1 VYRIDEKLN
10 GLLELGQKNGYLDFA
25 LVSAYLPDE
34 AENAQKLDDLLA
46 CIEELGL
53 EVRTSGPSI
62 ASVRKNDE
70 QQDEP
75 RAGLSGMGFEE
86 RPHPTHDSIRMYLSQ
101 MGQIPLLTRSQEI
114 LLAKKIDLT
123 RKRFRRQLLENDLV
137 LGMALNI
144 LLRVQAGELPFDRTI
159 EVSLSDS
166 RQKHQILGRM
176 EPNFRT
182 IQELRALNITDFQRL
197 NGADASAEE
206 KRSARKS
213 LDRRRRKI
221 VTLLEELGL
230 REHKLQ
236 PAMDRIEKI
245 AERMNELDRRVN
257 HLQAVKP
264 DSTELGA
271 LQQELD
277 QLVAETLETPE
288 TLRQRIRV
296 LDNRRRAYEEAK
308 RELASGNLRL
318 VVSIA
323 KKYRKRG
330 LSFLD
335 LIQEGNA
342 GLMRAVEKYEY
353 LRGHKFST
361 YATWWIR
368 QAITRAIAD
377 LGRTIRLPV
386 HLAATTSMLNRVS
399 NKILQEEGREPGA
412 EELAEAT
419 GLTLEE
425 TRQVLDITRYPTS
438 LNQPVGDTDEGDI
451 GDFVEDGGTETP
463 PEAATRQMLKENLS
477 AVLDTLTYR
486 EREILKL
493 RYGLGDGYSYTLE
506 QVGQV
511 FRVTRERVR
520 QIEAKA
526 FDKLQDPSRR
536 RRLEGFLEGQATG
549 VSS

>member
-1 VYRIDEKLN
+1 MYRIDDDLKRLISE
-10 GLLELGQKNGYLDFA
+10 GQKRGFLHFSQ
-25 LVSAYLPDE
+25 VSDYLPNE
-34 AENAQKLDDLLA
+34 AASAQKLDDLLA
-46 CIEELGL
+46 CIEELDID
-53 EVRTSGPSI
+53 VRTNGPSI
-62 ASVRKNDE
+62 TPTSKRDGHEDGAND
-70 QQDEP
+70 
-75 RAGLSGMGFEE
+75 RSGLSFEE

-123 RKRFRRQLLENDLV
+123 RKRFRRQLLENDFV
-137 LGMALNI
+137 MRKSLNI
-144 LLRVQAGELPFDRTI
+144 LTRVQSGDLPFDRTI
-159 EVSLSDS
+159 EVSLSDN

-176 EPNFRT
+176 LPNFTTLER
-182 IQELRALNITDFQRL
+182 LRAKNLVSFQRIISPDISL
-197 NGADASAEE
+197 KE
-206 KRSARKS
+206 KQEACRSLTA
-213 LDRRRRKI
+213 RRRKA
-221 VTLLEELGL
+221 VTLIEELGL
-230 REHKLQ
+230 REQKLQ
-236 PAMDRIEKI
+236 PAMNRLEQM
-245 AERMNELDRRVN
+245 AERVAELENQIGQMRSLGQCNGELLPLQEELDS
-257 HLQAVKP
+257 LMQ
-264 DSTELGA
+264 
-271 LQQELD
+271 
-277 QLVAETLETPE
+277 ETLETPE
-288 TLRQRIRV
+288 SLRERMATLAE
-296 LDNRRRAYEEAK
+296 RRRAYEDAK

-386 HLAATTSMLNRVS
+386 HLAATTSMLNRAS
-399 NKILQEEGREPGA
+399 NRILQEEGREPSA

-419 GLTLEE
+419 GLSLEE
-425 TRQVLDITRYPTS
+425 TRQVLNITRYPTS
-438 LNQPVGDTDEGDI
+438 LNQPVGDADEGDM
-451 GDFVEDGGTETP
+451 GDFVEDAGTETP
-463 PEAATRQMLKENLS
+463 PEAATRQMLKENLA

-526 FDKLQDPSRR
+526 FDKLQDPARR
-536 RRLEGFLEGQATG
+536 RRLEGFLEGQAAG